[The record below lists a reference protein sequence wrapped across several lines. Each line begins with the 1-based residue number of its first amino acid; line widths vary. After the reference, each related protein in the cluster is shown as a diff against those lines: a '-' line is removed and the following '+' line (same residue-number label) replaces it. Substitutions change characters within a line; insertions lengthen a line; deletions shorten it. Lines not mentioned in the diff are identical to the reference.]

1 MQIDKTYVILTKW
14 SLLFYLELDGF
25 DEVFSRLHWIYTTIE
40 HAERKRDIDL
50 AN

>member
-25 DEVFSRLHWIYTTIE
+25 DLKYWIYITIE
-40 HAERKRDIDL
+40 HAERKREIDL